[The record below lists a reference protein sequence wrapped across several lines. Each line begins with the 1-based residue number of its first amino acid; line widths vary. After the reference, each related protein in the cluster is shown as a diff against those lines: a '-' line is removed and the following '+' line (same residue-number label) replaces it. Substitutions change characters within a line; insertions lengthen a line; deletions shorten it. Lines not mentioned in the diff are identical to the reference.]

1 MGKKKSE
8 SLPQQEE
15 ELYRVE
21 KLVDARKWE
30 GKNYYLVKWDGYPSS
45 DNTWEPEVNVLVD
58 DDNSN
63 AGLCADAMKAS
74 VLRGT
79 AERPPG
85 PGYPPMAKKYETW
98 LKKQPKEIKEELL
111 APPSAP
117 SKGKKRSSSSG
128 EKESTSA
135 DPEPHTKNTKLSLP
149 EEEEEEEDPDMDQM
163 DVIISLQQN
172 GINPMDVEKI
182 LNFKTKPNHS
192 KDTTFWKWT
201 VLLKNGTFVDLPH
214 KFCRQYLH
222 NELLDWFESRIS
234 FKGQQRM
241 I

>member
-1 MGKKKSE
+1 M
-8 SLPQQEE
+8 
-15 ELYRVE
+15 
-21 KLVDARKWE
+21 
-30 GKNYYLVKWDGYPSS
+30 SS
-45 DNTWEPEVNVLVD
+45 
-58 DDNSN
+58 
-63 AGLCADAMKAS
+63 MKAS
-74 VLRGT
+74 PRPFQRVRVSRHSGRAFTIRPAHWSPTGEPPRSKISRSDHFEEEGVAADEEEEEGGT
-79 AERPPG
+79 PCG
-85 PGYPPMAKKYETW
+85 TFV
-98 LKKQPKEIKEELL
+98 
-111 APPSAP
+111 
-117 SKGKKRSSSSG
+117 
-128 EKESTSA
+128 
-135 DPEPHTKNTKLSLP
+135 